1 MWQACFL
8 PAMELHIYKRDYMK
22 WKNVQWYFPLSL
34 VNVYIFWI
42 CKVYLNCK
50 KVKTNPKKTCWI
62 WKQTWWDCLTST
74 AWVLQ
79 VHVGPM
85 RSTSVGWLKLKSSD
99 PNDHPIIEP
108 NYLSTGD
115 CSLSL
120 LSCQLFFLSVSAA
133 DFCPYSSPVQKCWL
147 VHCHLFLIYKSQLVW
162 KEVIVQSTV

>member
-120 LSCQLFFLSVSAA
+120 LSCQLFSCLFQQLISVPTHHQFRSAGW
-133 DFCPYSSPVQKCWL
+133 Y
-147 VHCHLFLIYKSQLVW
+147 
-162 KEVIVQSTV
+162 IVTYFSFIKVN